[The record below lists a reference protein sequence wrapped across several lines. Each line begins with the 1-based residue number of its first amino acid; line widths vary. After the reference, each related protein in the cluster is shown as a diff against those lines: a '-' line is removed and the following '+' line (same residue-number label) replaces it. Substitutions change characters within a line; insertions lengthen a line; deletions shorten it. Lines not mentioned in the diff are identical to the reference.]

1 MDNTPQKRAVIVGI
15 FVFLGILFLVLG
27 ILVIGNLKDTFKRK
41 AEIFTLFDDV
51 GGLQVGNN
59 IWFSGV
65 KIGSISDLQFY
76 GESQVKVG
84 MKIDVKSRPFIHKD
98 AFVKLGTD
106 GLIGN
111 KILIIYGG
119 TPQSPSIESGDT
131 LRTEK
136 TFSSEEMINTLQ
148 ENNKNL
154 FSITSDLKI
163 ITGKIAKGEGTMG
176 KLMDDEAVYNHL
188 EAASQ
193 SLQNAA
199 GQAQKLIASLNKF
212 SEGLNKEGTLAHQL
226 TTDTTVFNSM
236 KSSVVRLQQ
245 MADTA
250 HVFITNLKEAS
261 SNPQTSIGV
270 LFHDEEAGA
279 HLKQTI
285 INLESSS
292 QKLDEDLEAAKHNF
306 LLRGYFKKKDREKKK
321 EADSK

>member
-270 LFHDEEAGA
+270 LLHDEEAGA

>member
-27 ILVIGNLKDTFKRK
+27 ILVIGNLNDTFKRK

-76 GESQVKVG
+76 AESKVKVG
-84 MKIDVKSRPFIHKD
+84 MKIDIKSRPFIHKD

-119 TPQSPSIESGDT
+119 TPQSPAVETGDT

-136 TFSSEEMINTLQ
+136 TFSSEEVLNTLQ

-163 ITGKIAKGEGTMG
+163 ITGKIAKGEGSVG
-176 KLMDDEAVYNHL
+176 KFMNDDAVYNHL

-193 SLQNAA
+193 SLQNTA
-199 GQAQKLIASLNKF
+199 GQAQKLISSLNKF

-226 TTDTTVFNSM
+226 TTDTTVFNSV

-245 MADTA
+245 MADSA
-250 HVFITNLKEAS
+250 HVLISNLKDAS
-261 SNPQTSIGV
+261 SNPQTTVGV
-270 LFHDEEAGA
+270 LLHDEEAGA

-306 LLRGYFKKKDREKKK
+306 LLRGYFKKKAKEEKK
-321 EADSK
+321 AANSD

>member
-27 ILVIGNLKDTFKRK
+27 ILVIGNLNDTFKRK

-76 GESQVKVG
+76 AESKVKVG
-84 MKIDVKSRPFIHKD
+84 MKIDIKSRPFIHKD

-119 TPQSPSIESGDT
+119 TPQSPAVETGDT

-136 TFSSEEMINTLQ
+136 TFSSEEVLNTLQ

-163 ITGKIAKGEGTMG
+163 ITGKIAKGEGSVG
-176 KLMDDEAVYNHL
+176 KFMNDDAVYNHL

-193 SLQNAA
+193 SLQNTA
-199 GQAQKLIASLNKF
+199 GQAQKLVSSLNKF

-226 TTDTTVFNSM
+226 TTDTTVFNSV

-245 MADTA
+245 MADSA
-250 HVFITNLKEAS
+250 HVLISNLKDAS
-261 SNPQTSIGV
+261 SNPQTTVGV
-270 LFHDEEAGA
+270 LLHDEEAGA

-306 LLRGYFKKKDREKKK
+306 LLRGYFKKKAKQEKKAT
-321 EADSK
+321 E

>member
-27 ILVIGNLKDTFKRK
+27 ILVIGNLNDTFKRK

-76 GESQVKVG
+76 AESKVKVA

-119 TPQSPSIESGDT
+119 TPQSPVVETGDT

-136 TFSSEEMINTLQ
+136 TFSSEEVLNTLQ

-163 ITGKIAKGEGTMG
+163 ITGKIAKGEGSVG
-176 KLMDDEAVYNHL
+176 KFIDDDAVYTHL
-188 EAASQ
+188 EAASL

-199 GQAQKLIASLNKF
+199 GQAQKLISSLNKF
-212 SEGLNKEGTLAHQL
+212 SEGLNRQGTLAHQL
-226 TTDTTVFNSM
+226 TTDTTVFSSV

-250 HVFITNLKEAS
+250 HVLISNLKEAS
-261 SNPQTSIGV
+261 TNPQTSVGV
-270 LFHDEEAGA
+270 LLHDEEAGA

-292 QKLDEDLEAAKHNF
+292 QKLEEDLEAAKHNF
-306 LLRGYFKKKDREKKK
+306 LLRGYFKKKAKEEKKAANTK
-321 EADSK
+321 

>member
-1 MDNTPQKRAVIVGI
+1 MDNSPQKRAVIVGI
-15 FVFLGILFLVLG
+15 FVFLGIVFLVLG

-76 GESQVKVG
+76 AESKVKVG

-119 TPQSPSIESGDT
+119 TPGSPAVETGDT
-131 LRTEK
+131 LKTEK

-163 ITGKIAKGEGTMG
+163 ITSQIAKGEGSVG
-176 KLMDDEAVYNHL
+176 KFMNDDAMYNHL
-188 EAASQ
+188 TAASQ

-199 GQAQKLIASLNKF
+199 GQAQKLISSLNKF

-226 TTDTTVFNSM
+226 TTDTVVFNSM

-250 HVFITNLKEAS
+250 HVFINNLKEAS
-261 SNPQTSIGV
+261 ANPQSSVGV
-270 LFHDEEAGA
+270 LLHDEEAGA
-279 HLKQTI
+279 RLKQTI
-285 INLESSS
+285 INLETSS
-292 QKLDEDLEAAKHNF
+292 QKLDEDLEAAQHNF
-306 LLRGYFKKKDREKKK
+306 LLRGYFKKKAKEKRK
-321 EADSK
+321 END

>member
-1 MDNTPQKRAVIVGI
+1 MDSTPQKRAVIVGI

-76 GESQVKVG
+76 GESKVKVG

-119 TPQSPSIESGDT
+119 TPQSPAIESGDT

-136 TFSSEEMINTLQ
+136 TFSSEEVLNTLQ

-163 ITGKIAKGEGTMG
+163 ITGKIAKGEGTVG
-176 KLMDDEAVYNHL
+176 KLMDDEALYNHL

-199 GQAQKLIASLNKF
+199 GQAQKLIGSLNKF

-226 TTDTTVFNSM
+226 TTDTMVFNSM

-250 HVFITNLKEAS
+250 HVFISNLKEAS
-261 SNPQTSIGV
+261 ANPQTSIGV
-270 LFHDEEAGA
+270 LLHDEEAGA
-279 HLKQTI
+279 RLKQTI
-285 INLESSS
+285 INLESGS

-306 LLRGYFKKKDREKKK
+306 LLRGYFKKKEREKRK
-321 EADSK
+321 EADSN